1 MISGTPKNEY
11 KVTYNSDGATNNYV
25 SGKSVYVTKFSLP
38 IADTSTNNGVVDQY
52 QFTYTMQNYNAINVS
67 ITGGGGGDANNGNI
81 IYLFTQNRDDNPILI
96 NNNDNLGFYITP
108 TTLEN
113 VGNNG
118 FTCYAYQNN
127 LPNGYLNI
135 TVEEIFL

>member
-1 MISGTPKNEY
+1 MSNDYPY
-11 KVTYNSDGATNNYV
+11 KVTYNSGGATNNYV

-38 IADTSTNNGVVDQY
+38 IANTTTNNGVKNQY

-67 ITGGGGGDANNGNI
+67 ITGGGGGENGNNGNI
-81 IYLFTQNRDDNPILI
+81 IYLFTQNRDDNPIFI
-96 NNNDNLGFYITP
+96 NNNNNLGFYITP
-108 TTLEN
+108 TKMDN
-113 VGNNG
+113 GDNNG

-127 LPNGYLNI
+127 LQNGYLNI

>member
-1 MISGTPKNEY
+1 MSNDYPY
-11 KVTYNSDGATNNYV
+11 KVTYNSGGATNNYV

-38 IADTSTNNGVVDQY
+38 IANTTKEENDQY

-67 ITGGGGGDANNGNI
+67 ITGGGGGDTNNGNI
-81 IYLFTQNRDDNPILI
+81 IYLFTQNRDDNPIFI
-96 NNNDNLGFYITP
+96 NNNNNLGFYITP
-108 TTLEN
+108 TKMDN
-113 VGNNG
+113 GDNNG
-118 FTCYAYQNN
+118 FTCYAYQKN